1 MNPSGNSHF
10 PTTHWTL
17 VQTIGS
23 ADREESE
30 QALGELCRRYWYPV
44 YAFLRRSGRSEED
57 AEDLTQAFF
66 EKLISEN
73 TLEEMEPDGRSGKL
87 RSFLLAVLKHMLV
100 DEHRFRKAGKR
111 GGGVPDFSLDQVEAE
126 QRYRY
131 EPVDTDDP
139 EKVYLR
145 AWALNLVE
153 TTRAKLREVFASKD
167 RSALFEILDPYLL
180 SEDETPP
187 YADLAER
194 LDSTEGAV
202 RLLVHRTR
210 GKFRAELEREVAN
223 TVADPSEIEEEMDW
237 LKNTLRPASH

>member
-23 ADREESE
+23 GDRDQSE
-30 QALGELCRRYWYPV
+30 QALGELCRRYWYPI

-66 EKLISEN
+66 EKLISEE
-73 TLEEMEPDGRSGKL
+73 TLQEMEPDGENGKL

-100 DEHRFRKAGKR
+100 DEHRYRKAGKR
-111 GGGVPDFSLDQVEAE
+111 GGGFLDFSLDQMEAE

-139 EKVYLR
+139 EKLYLR

-153 TTRAKLREVFASKD
+153 TTRMKLREIFAKKD
-167 RSALFEILDPYLL
+167 RTALFEILDPFLL
-180 SEDETPP
+180 STDDTPP
-187 YADLAER
+187 YADLAEQ

-210 GKFRAELEREVAN
+210 GKFRAELERQVAN
-223 TVADPSEIEEEMDW
+223 TVADASDVEAEMDW
-237 LKNTLRPASH
+237 LKATLRQGAQ